1 MQVCS
6 MPAVA
11 ATKQSITAE
20 VPLKGTF
27 PTSVGISGPGY
38 ASAGPCTPSPV
49 HRDSLTIPLGG
60 YQTSTWGRVRTSIRS
75 VLGWSTQTLGL
86 GGGAKQ
92 VTIKLTVTLPSCGGG
107 DGGTLKAPFPVI
119 FFFNGFAVSFNPWM
133 NARNLA
139 CNPCTI
145 PEPAHAITAGVAS
158 SKLQHNNGISWGD
171 IFIAVKPILDL

>member
-1 MQVCS
+1 MQVFS

-11 ATKQSITAE
+11 ATKQSISTE
-20 VPLKGTF
+20 VLLSPI
-27 PTSVGISGPGY
+27 SDGISGPGY
-38 ASAGPCTPSPV
+38 ASSGPCTPSPV

-60 YQTSTWGRVRTSIRS
+60 HQTSTWGRVRSSIRS

-119 FFFNGFAVSFNPWM
+119 FFFNGFAVRFNSPL
-133 NARNLA
+133 NAKELA
-139 CNPCTI
+139 
-145 PEPAHAITAGVAS
+145 H
-158 SKLQHNNGISWGD
+158 HNCI
-171 IFIAVKPILDL
+171 I